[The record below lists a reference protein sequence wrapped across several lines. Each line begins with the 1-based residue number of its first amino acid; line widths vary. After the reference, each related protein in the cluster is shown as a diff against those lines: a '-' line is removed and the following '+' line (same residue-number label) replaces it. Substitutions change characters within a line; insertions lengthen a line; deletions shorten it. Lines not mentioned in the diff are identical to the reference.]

1 MQRLNRTTHA
11 PVGTAFFLFLALA
24 ILPVFLRMAGVQVS
38 FSPRLSA
45 AMDAWQQIT
54 EVFGASYQPGAN
66 AGLSVVKEPESIP
79 VTPLNRCTAL
89 TPRLACG
96 REFEPP
102 NQSNEISE
110 PSASKTASVRRVS
123 PRIAPRPSLSGK
135 QVASFVVA
143 NAVMKFRAME
153 ALNALKLHT
162 KSREGLMENR
172 GEIVKSIEGE
182 FSEEAVAPE
191 AVAPFVEIRNLPISK
206 SLKMLVRIK
215 RPAAV
220 SPAKA
225 AECKGFSAMAL
236 ERRRQCDR
244 ATLTSMPA
252 NGPDNS
258 EF

>member
-24 ILPVFLRMAGVQVS
+24 ILPVSLRILGVQVS

-45 AMDAWQQIT
+45 ATDAWQQIT
-54 EVFGASYQPGAN
+54 EVFGASYQTGAN

-79 VTPLNRCTAL
+79 SMPSDGCFAPTR
-89 TPRLACG
+89 RLACG
-96 REFEPP
+96 REFEGP
-102 NQSNEISE
+102 NQFISQ

-123 PRIAPRPSLSGK
+123 PRISPRPSLSVK

-143 NAVMKFRAME
+143 NSVMKVRAME

-162 KSREGLMENR
+162 TSREELLKNR
-172 GEIVKSIEGE
+172 DKILKSIEGK
-182 FSEEAVAPE
+182 FSEGDLAPY
-191 AVAPFVEIRNLPISK
+191 VEIRNLPTSK
-206 SLKMLVRIK
+206 TLKMLVRIK
-215 RPAAV
+215 RPATV

-252 NGPDNS
+252 TGPDNS